1 MISFYDWWHNLMF
14 FCSFC
19 LNCLSTC
26 VIFNRY
32 VPVGLANSCYNKDAT
47 PFSVLVL
54 FNTGKARKGSSNY
67 ESNDI
72 ADDDPENAKGEF
84 CRSHFPPRTMERI
97 SNEDF
102 GRYWNPIWIKRI
114 ILVDTDHISIQIPT
128 TKQKILWVF
137 HRFPRTF
144 SSDPYHFH
152 LTSCYCSNYLIITI
166 TITNNYTI
174 HTLIMMGG
182 RW

>member
-1 MISFYDWWHNLMF
+1 MLECPHDIAGFSIEFSLIFPFQSHISIQTLALCSMISFYDWWHNLMF

-84 CRSHFPPRTMERI
+84 CRSHFHREQWNEFRT
-97 SNEDF
+97 
-102 GRYWNPIWIKRI
+102 
-114 ILVDTDHISIQIPT
+114 
-128 TKQKILWVF
+128 KILAAIEI
-137 HRFPRTF
+137 RFELNVLFWSTPITF
-144 SSDPYHFH
+144 PYKFQRQSRKFFGFSIDSLEH
-152 LTSCYCSNYLIITI
+152 LL
-166 TITNNYTI
+166 
-174 HTLIMMGG
+174 
-182 RW
+182 